1 MKRETRESSSPSATT
16 TMPESTEKT
25 NEEPFYHDYR
35 GEALAPMVRASTI
48 PLRTLALEYGA
59 DFCYT
64 EELVDRSIGDTLRV
78 ENKELG
84 TVDYVKD
91 TTKLAPKVLRRLKR
105 EGDPPLLLRIDPKR
119 EQGRLVCQLGTGEPE
134 LALQAALHV
143 HRDVASIDLNMGC
156 PKKFSV
162 SGGMGSA
169 LLTDP
174 ERASRILQTLSLGV
188 PRPISCK
195 IRLLPE
201 TAATMD
207 LLTALIERGQAKAVA
222 IHGRRVG
229 DAEIKPAQ
237 WDDLAEVVEL
247 AKAKWPHT
255 RILVNGD
262 FYTRQSWYDFRD
274 RTGADGV
281 LWARPALYN
290 MSLFRK
296 PKVTATLPTTAPVV
310 SYGYQSPLLL
320 NRVQVIQ
327 EYLGQAL
334 RYETH
339 YKNVKYVIAEM
350 MNTRRTPSPVVPFL
364 VSPQEYF
371 KDQTIGWTS
380 ACQDINSLC
389 QLWKV
394 NQYEVAATA
403 AAKAA
408 VEGEHRYEDSYLL
421 QMEQGSKGASAGG
434 TTTLEE
440 STETTVNLIDS
451 EAIKNASH
459 SQDGVCHAH
468 RLHRCR
474 NAALALN
481 TS

>member
-1 MKRETRESSSPSATT
+1 
-16 TMPESTEKT
+16 
-25 NEEPFYHDYR
+25 
-35 GEALAPMVRASTI
+35 
-48 PLRTLALEYGA
+48 
-59 DFCYT
+59 
-64 EELVDRSIGDTLRV
+64 
-78 ENKELG
+78 
-84 TVDYVKD
+84 
-91 TTKLAPKVLRRLKR
+91 
-105 EGDPPLLLRIDPKR
+105 
-119 EQGRLVCQLGTGEPE
+119 
-134 LALQAALHV
+134 
-143 HRDVASIDLNMGC
+143 
-156 PKKFSV
+156 
-162 SGGMGSA
+162 MGSA

-174 ERASRILQTLSLGV
+174 ERASRILKTLSMGV

-195 IRLLPE
+195 IRLLPD

-207 LLTALIERGQAKAVA
+207 LMTALIERGQAKAVA

-247 AKAKWPHT
+247 AKSKWPHT

-296 PKVTATLPTTAPVV
+296 PTVTPTSSSTDPVV
-310 SYGYQSPLLL
+310 SYGYQSPLLFD
-320 NRVQVIQ
+320 RVQVIQ

-350 MNTRRTPSPVVPFL
+350 MNTRRTPSPLVPFL

-371 KDQTIGWTS
+371 KEQTIGLTS
-380 ACQDINSLC
+380 ACQDMNSLC

-394 NQYEVAATA
+394 NATA
-403 AAKAA
+403 SGQAV

-421 QMEQGSKGASAGG
+421 QMEQGSKATSVAAS
-434 TTTLEE
+434 TTTWEKSVEIMVPAAKRPRMEE
-440 STETTVNLIDS
+440 TPTTV
-451 EAIKNASH
+451 
-459 SQDGVCHAH
+459 
-468 RLHRCR
+468 R
-474 NAALALN
+474 
-481 TS
+481 